1 MVSRFVSLLS
11 LWGCKMAIIGLI
23 LMAVSLTMLVGC
35 MAQVVRLGFWSNFI
49 EKEIERVYQLR
60 CAGDRTTPWVNV
72 HASYD
77 NFKWYQPFHYNF
89 KSMIVYDT
97 TR

>member
-11 LWGCKMAIIGLI
+11 LWGCKMATIALI
-23 LMAVSLTMLVGC
+23 LMIVSLTMLVGC

-49 EKEIERVYQLR
+49 EKEIERTFQARISGNREVLWL
-60 CAGDRTTPWVNV
+60 DVK
-72 HASYD
+72 ASYE